1 MVRTGRPKLNGAKR
15 STLQVRVPPEVKV
28 DLEKAARLAGLSFSS
43 WARERLMTAARKE
56 LQNLAAKGEISP

>member
-28 DLEKAARLAGLSFSS
+28 ELEKAARLAGISFSS
-43 WARERLMTAARKE
+43 WARERLIAAARKE
-56 LQNLAAKGEISP
+56 LQNISAKAEIST